1 MFWFRGEACL
11 PTSPEPKPA
20 KLQNKNGKD
29 PHSGSASEKLKPK
42 FLTSIYN
49 RYKTFLRFDND
60 GFWLN
65 TLTLLALLV
74 ALFLFFFEPSCHAPA
89 LKKSQ
94 PEEPV
99 ATAEPTPAAA
109 PQARPQ
115 PRPHK
120 AKPAYIAVH
129 AEYPM
134 ETPVPVPTSG
144 DHPQPTPVPP
154 GGGYRSIAFVSNRGD
169 GHYYQLYMMD
179 SNGNNVQRLTRAN
192 AFDRNPHFSY
202 DGNKIAFSSN
212 RGGGFYQI
220 FILDLQT
227 KRVQQMTSGDEDKTN
242 PIWVFDNSKIFY
254 TVHGDDQMKI
264 MQMNS
269 DGSEVHQIR
278 SSNGCNYAFSVSPD
292 GNLLAY
298 QEVNRV
304 YNQIVVLNLT
314 TREKK
319 VLIGSDDVANYGNSM
334 FAPNG
339 WQLLFT
345 ADFMLHHTR
354 ALYIYDLVHGTHER
368 VISDNV
374 DRGEPLFS
382 PDGSMIAYTAKW
394 GVTWNIWVMNAD
406 GGNIRNLTKSNFDNM
421 DPTWR

>member
-1 MFWFRGEACL
+1 LTLKFF
-11 PTSPEPKPA
+11 
-20 KLQNKNGKD
+20 KN
-29 PHSGSASEKLKPK
+29 L
-42 FLTSIYN
+42 YN
-49 RYKTFLRFDND
+49 RLKAFAGADND

-65 TLTLLALLV
+65 LLTLLALLV
-74 ALFLFFFEPSCHAPA
+74 ALFLFFFEPSCHGPA
-89 LKKSQ
+89 LKPVQ
-94 PEEPV
+94 PEEP
-99 ATAEPTPAAA
+99 AAAAEPTPAAPA
-109 PQARPQ
+109 PLPRPRSLRPPKVKPVFIAARPQ
-115 PRPHK
+115 
-120 AKPAYIAVH
+120 
-129 AEYPM
+129 YPM
-134 ETPVPVPTSG
+134 ETPEPVPGSIFKAE
-144 DHPQPTPVPP
+144 PTPVPP

-179 SNGNNVQRLTRAN
+179 SNGRNVQRLTRAN

-202 DGNKIAFSSN
+202 DGNRIAFSSN

-220 FILDLQT
+220 YLLDLQT
-227 KRVQQMTSGDEDKTN
+227 KHVQQLTSGDEDKTN
-242 PIWVFDNSKIFY
+242 PIWIFDNSKIFY
-254 TVHGDDQMKI
+254 TLHGDNEMKI
-264 MQMNS
+264 MQMNA
-269 DGSEVHQIR
+269 DGSGVKQIR

-298 QEVNRV
+298 QEINRV

-319 VLIGSDDVANYGNSM
+319 VLIGSDDVTSYGNSM

-368 VISDNV
+368 VISDSV
-374 DRGEPLFS
+374 DRGEPIFS
-382 PDGSMIAYTAKW
+382 PDGSLIAYTAKEDI
-394 GVTWNIWVMNAD
+394 TWNIWVMNAN
-406 GGNIRNLTKSNFDNM
+406 GSNIRNLTHSTFDNV